1 MSKKLTFLCP
11 NCGTEQ
17 CKYTECKE
25 VVFECRVCGASLMIS
40 ATPKEVVIK
49 MRPPADCKLILK

>member
-11 NCGTEQ
+11 NCRTEQ

-25 VVFECRVCGASLMIS
+25 VVFECRRCGASLMIS
-40 ATPKEVVIK
+40 AKLMSQVIDWEG
-49 MRPPADCKLILK
+49 MNVRCPI